1 MLKSVVY
8 QIKENRGRTFRLT
21 GVEIQKL
28 ILDGQELTITAS
40 RLSGNRYGVGVQ
52 FANGDFAGPVTLPES
67 DQPLQFDSL
76 DEVASFLSQV
86 GIDRL
91 QVSLKE

>member
-1 MLKSVVY
+1 M
-8 QIKENRGRTFRLT
+8 T

-86 GIDRL
+86 GVKQFRVTI
-91 QVSLKE
+91 